1 MGRPLYEAVPDD
13 VEIVKLTVGQRDALS
28 RYKRHENINTFLGNE
43 STPKL
48 IFGGIAIASLP
59 IILPIVISA
68 LAKQIPQIPEGAEE
82 AIDTLTFIKDLNE
95 AIGEIIV
102 PGGGIL
108 FKGEAR
114 DFWDKY
120 VKK

>member
-13 VEIVKLTVGQRDALS
+13 VEIVKLTIGQRDALS

-95 AIGEIIV
+95 AVGEIIV

>member
-13 VEIVKLTVGQRDALS
+13 VDIIKLTIGQRDALT

-48 IFGGIAIASLP
+48 IFGGIALASLP
-59 IILPIVISA
+59 IVIPVIISA

-95 AIGEIIV
+95 AVGEIIV

-108 FKGEAR
+108 FKGEAQ
-114 DFWDKY
+114 DFFTY
-120 VKK
+120 FI